1 MASSSDEPARLGDA
15 RVMRALAHP
24 IRLRIIALLSE
35 LGPASVSALAGHT
48 GETTASVSYHLSQL
62 ARFGLVE
69 EAVEARTGRERPW
82 RAAHR
87 GISWDWNQGENASAL
102 LRAAYLKE
110 RLRVIDEYVAAEQSL
125 PSEWRSAAFFLDDI
139 GHLTA
144 AELDEVSG
152 QIKTLLARYRRPGR
166 AGARRVTFFAYGLP
180 SASSPPS
187 ASSLPST
194 DGLPSAE

>member
-1 MASSSDEPARLGDA
+1 MASSSSSSEEPARLGDA

-24 IRLRIIALLSE
+24 IRLRLIALLSE
-35 LGPASVSALAGHT
+35 LGPASVRALAGHT
-48 GETTASVSYHLSQL
+48 GESTASVSYHLSQL

-82 RAAHR
+82 RAVHR
-87 GISWDWNQGENASAL
+87 GISWDSNKGEEASAL

-110 RLRVIDEYVAAEQSL
+110 RLRVIDEYAAAEQSL
-125 PSEWRSAAFFLDDI
+125 PREWRSAAFFLDDI

-152 QIKTLLARYRRPGR
+152 QIKTLLAGYRKPGR
-166 AGARRVTFFAYGLP
+166 TGTRRVTFFAYGLP
-180 SASSPPS
+180 SA
-187 ASSLPST
+187 
-194 DGLPSAE
+194 D

>member
-1 MASSSDEPARLGDA
+1 MAPSDEPARLGNA

-24 IRLRIIALLSE
+24 IRLRLIALLSE
-35 LGPASVSALAGHT
+35 LGPASVTALAGHT
-48 GETTASVSYHLSQL
+48 GESTASVSYHLSQL

-87 GISWDWNQGENASAL
+87 GISWDWNTGDDASAL

-110 RLRVIDEYVAAEQSL
+110 RLRVIDEYVAAEPAL
-125 PSEWRSAAFFLDDI
+125 PPEWRSAAFFLDDV

-144 AELDEVSG
+144 AELAEVAG
-152 QIKTLLARYRRPGR
+152 QIKQLLAGYRGAGR
-166 AGARRVTFFAYGLP
+166 TDRRRVTFFAYGLP
-180 SASSPPS
+180 GAQ
-187 ASSLPST
+187 
-194 DGLPSAE
+194 